1 MKLARDLTSQVFA
14 AVISIVL
21 VITFYLVLMTGLL
34 RGTESFVSEG
44 VLTPLILIIIAI
56 ILLAIFSTIAKL
68 ENKLAKKR

>member
-1 MKLARDLTSQVFA
+1 MKIERDLTSQVFA

-21 VITFYLVLMTGLL
+21 VITFYIVLMAGLL

-68 ENKLAKKR
+68 EKKR